1 MSVTRPVAES
11 IQAVLGREIEPATIQ
26 PEIQLDLWALT
37 TLIDLQ
43 LDGYVLIGG

>member
-1 MSVTRPVAES
+1 MRTGKR
-11 IQAVLGREIEPATIQ
+11 IVLGRDIDPDTIL

-43 LDGYVLIGG
+43 LRVTCW